1 MGKLDGKTAVI
12 TGGATGI
19 GRAAAKRF
27 IEEGAFVFIFGRRQE
42 ALDAAVADL
51 GPNAR
56 AVKGSV
62 SDEADLDRLYAAVK
76 AERGTLDIVFA
87 NAGAGSQLRLG
98 EITAEHIDETF
109 DTNVKGTIFTVQKA
123 LPLMGQGGSIILT
136 GSSAG
141 TTGAP
146 AFSAYSA
153 SKAAVR
159 NLARTWAEDLKGTG
173 IRVNVLSPGATAT
186 ELAKEALGEEGH
198 EGLRL
203 DDSAPAHGRSGGDRG
218 GGRLSRVVG
227 QQLHDRQRGR
237 RRRRPGA
244 TLTPARSRPGPHTT
258 KDRKMMKK
266 LEGKVA
272 VITGGSSGIGLA
284 TAKRFVE
291 EGAHVVITGRREK
304 ELKEAAAFIKG
315 NVTTVVGDVSRLE
328 DLDRLYAVVKEKHG
342 HIDILFANA
351 GAGTIAPLA
360 VATEAHFDQTF
371 DVNVKGL
378 FFTVQKA
385 LPLFKDGGSIIL
397 TSSVSNV
404 LGLPGF
410 SAYAASKAAV
420 RNFARAWTLELKDR
434 KIRVNA
440 MSPGP
445 TETPALETTTGLTP
459 EQAEQAAAQFA
470 SQIPMGR
477 RGKPEEIAAAVTF
490 LASDESSFITGVDLA
505 VDGGM
510 AQV

>member
-1 MGKLDGKTAVI
+1 MNRLNGKTAVI

-62 SDEADLDRLYAAVK
+62 SDQADLDRLYAAVK

-87 NAGAGSQLRLG
+87 NAGAGSQLPLG

-123 LPLMGQGGSIILT
+123 LPLMGEGGSIILT

-146 AFSAYSA
+146 AFTAYSA

-218 GGRLSRVVG
+218 GGCLSRVVG
-227 QQLHDRQRGR
+227 QQLHDRQRSR

-244 TLTPARSRPGPHTT
+244 TLTRYARP
-258 KDRKMMKK
+258 
-266 LEGKVA
+266 
-272 VITGGSSGIGLA
+272 
-284 TAKRFVE
+284 
-291 EGAHVVITGRREK
+291 
-304 ELKEAAAFIKG
+304 
-315 NVTTVVGDVSRLE
+315 VTPF
-328 DLDRLYAVVKEKHG
+328 
-342 HIDILFANA
+342 DI
-351 GAGTIAPLA
+351 
-360 VATEAHFDQTF
+360 
-371 DVNVKGL
+371 
-378 FFTVQKA
+378 
-385 LPLFKDGGSIIL
+385 
-397 TSSVSNV
+397 
-404 LGLPGF
+404 
-410 SAYAASKAAV
+410 
-420 RNFARAWTLELKDR
+420 R
-434 KIRVNA
+434 
-440 MSPGP
+440 SP
-445 TETPALETTTGLTP
+445 
-459 EQAEQAAAQFA
+459 
-470 SQIPMGR
+470 
-477 RGKPEEIAAAVTF
+477 
-490 LASDESSFITGVDLA
+490 
-505 VDGGM
+505 
-510 AQV
+510 